1 MKVSYFLISIFFFI
15 LTLNTVIS
23 NANLLDSSYSNESHD
38 SNFEISKLSQD
49 EKDQHFM
56 KLAINQAIEGL
67 NQGGIPI
74 GSIVVLND
82 KILGQ
87 GHNMRVQTGSPI
99 QHGEM
104 NALDNAGRLTADVY
118 RNATLYT
125 TLSPCQM
132 CSATINLYKIPRV
145 VIGENKNFKD
155 FWGEEFLQQLGH
167 EVKVLD
173 NDQAYQIL
181 KKYITENPDTW
192 NEDIGKKT
200 HNHIHSQEVNLF
212 QKQKRKMN
220 KVDSED
226 KEPNSDRSIV
236 NNKSIIPLLEV
247 NDETKLE
254 NENFNHETR
263 LLEVQNNELRVN
275 LINKFKNSIES
286 NNLEDNKN
294 TNAKHEEEKKKIEAL
309 EDAKDLNSWLE
320 VKTDS
325 AVKLDEKINS
335 ANDNIISDSSNL
347 RSKKKSEKKSYV
359 VVISIFLVLLFFVY
373 MLNLKK

>member
-1 MKVSYFLISIFFFI
+1 MLI
-15 LTLNTVIS
+15 LNVITS
-23 NANLLDSSYSNESHD
+23 QANSDPTQTNELKDSD
-38 SNFEISKLSQD
+38 FDISKLSQD
-49 EKDQHFM
+49 EKDQHYM

-74 GSIVVLND
+74 GSVVVLND

-173 NDQAYQIL
+173 NDQTYQIL
-181 KKYITENPDTW
+181 KKYITENPDIW

-200 HNHIHSQEVNLF
+200 HNHVHAQEVNLY

-220 KVDSED
+220 EVNSED
-226 KEPNSDRSIV
+226 KEPNSDSNII

-247 NDETKLE
+247 NEEIKLE
-254 NENFNHETR
+254 NENENESINHETR
-263 LLEVQNNELRVN
+263 LLEVQDEELREN
-275 LINKFKNSIES
+275 LTNKF
-286 NNLEDNKN
+286 NKN
-294 TNAKHEEEKKKIEAL
+294 HNKISNFDKKNENEFEEKKKTEAL
-309 EDAKDLNSWLE
+309 NDAKDLSSWLE
-320 VKTDS
+320 VKADS
-325 AVKLDEKINS
+325 AVKLNEEVIS
-335 ANDNIISDSSNL
+335 TNDNIITGSNNL
-347 RSKKKSEKKSYV
+347 RSKKKSEKKSYL